1 MKNISIKK
9 MFMVVLMAFA
19 ITFFTDFTNVF
30 SHTTLPKDATF
41 DSFIMLIEISFVSSL
56 KGGISAILS
65 SILAYLVNNQRGEG
79 ITNG

>member
-9 MFMVVLMAFA
+9 MFMVVLMAFT
-19 ITFFTDFTNVF
+19 ITFFTDFANVF

-41 DSFIMLIEISFVSSL
+41 DSFILLLEITLVSSL
-56 KGGISAILS
+56 KSAISAVLS

-79 ITNG
+79 IVK